1 MMMDVDL
8 FFAILTTAGLSVVA
22 MVAGFRL
29 SNRFPGIRTPLF
41 AGVILATAWYA
52 STWAGRVENVHLFPV
67 SSAILL
73 SNLTPV
79 LACFLAGLAWQMK
92 QIPRLRRSIVLGTFV
107 ALASLFFIAP
117 ILRPVVKPIRTSE
130 QGFWR
135 NGICMQTHDA
145 SCGAAAV
152 ATLLRQFGLPANES
166 DLIDDCLTSTAGTE
180 PLSLYR
186 AMTIRGRE
194 AGIRPQIANKN
205 PELWET
211 QRQYPILA
219 MVAPARSESSPQS
232 RTGRLRHLF
241 GRSSEGH
248 AVVVLGRNADGN
260 YVIGDPSHGRTTW
273 TPYEMS
279 IYFSG
284 QAFCMSDSAN

>member
-1 MMMDVDL
+1 MMMDADL

-22 MVAGFRL
+22 TVAGYRI
-29 SNRFPGIRTPLF
+29 SDRYPGIRTPLF
-41 AGVILATAWYA
+41 ACVILATAWYA
-52 STWAGRVENVHLFPV
+52 STWAGRVENARLFPV
-67 SSAILL
+67 ASAILL

-92 QIPRLRRSIVLGTFV
+92 QIPLMRRSIVLGSFV
-107 ALASLFFIAP
+107 ALATLFFLAP
-117 ILRPVVKPIRTSE
+117 VLRPAFKPIRTSE
-130 QGFWR
+130 QGSWR
-135 NGICMQTHDA
+135 NGVCMQTHDA

-152 ATLLRQFGLPANES
+152 ATMLRQFGLFANET
-166 DLIDDCLTSTAGTE
+166 DLTEDCLTSTAGTE

-194 AGIRPQIANKN
+194 AGIRPQIADRN
-205 PELWET
+205 PESWENHG
-211 QRQYPILA
+211 QYPVLA
-219 MVAPARSESSPQS
+219 MVAPAQSESPQQS
-232 RTGRLRHLF
+232 GNGRLRHLF

-248 AVVVLGRNADGN
+248 AVVVLGRQSDGD

-284 QAFCMSDSAN
+284 QAFCMKALAD